1 MREEEV
7 QPITIRF
14 PVAVYEQL
22 RKAAFDQRTPMTR
35 IVIAAVEKE
44 LKVERENER

>member
-1 MREEEV
+1 MREEEGV

-14 PVAVYEQL
+14 PVALYERL
-22 RKAAFDQRTPMTR
+22 RKAAFEQRRPMTG

-44 LKVERENER
+44 LARERS